1 MIPQIVLERIDRVR
15 RAERKVRLAW
25 GLGRTLAWAIAAL
38 LGACLLDWTV
48 DLWVDT
54 PGGLRVMLLLGH
66 LALWAGLAWTLV
78 IRPFTAPWS
87 DRDVA
92 LWVEDRVSALGDR
105 LITAVE
111 LNREGADVKGMS
123 PELIAAAT
131 RQAEQQAQGEDYAA
145 RVDRNR
151 WTSKDRG
158 LAAAAILALLG
169 AGIAPGTAG
178 ALLARAF
185 LADRAIPR
193 SVAIEAV
200 GSEKVRPSG
209 EETLL
214 RFAVKAASIPDGWIG
229 EVKATPDGRP
239 AETYPLA
246 LESRGAGGEAVFA
259 ARIPPGSIDFNYK
272 ARLRD
277 GRTRKTARLDYE
289 PRPVVQKL
297 EAALILPAYVG
308 LRPDGRPYERPLS
321 RGEVSGPKGAS
332 ARIFVQAQKPIV
344 KAELEILARAEAAG
358 DAPLRRLALSIGA
371 DRQTATGDFEL
382 KPEEG
387 AYRVIVED
395 VHGFANAAPPKR
407 GVAIVADEPP
417 RVTLLPERFALPG
430 EEGPSEDAELDGAPI
445 PLGSAVRIAYY
456 ASHSYG
462 LARGRLAYRVIKA
475 AQAFAEAAPST
486 AADWKFLPLGE
497 VKESAESGPF
507 DVRRGVFKNGGFRD
521 QVEFHPLPTPDPLR
535 VPGRLEG
542 GGCFDFQ
549 TRALPGLAAGD
560 QVEFYVEVF
569 ALNPE
574 LADQPGK
581 SELRLKAFVTQPQFV
596 DWVLSTLRHESRIRA
611 LESRQRGV
619 FAPEGA
625 DR

>member
-1 MIPQIVLERIDRVR
+1 MIPPIVLSRLDRVR
-15 RAERKVRLAW
+15 RAEKSVLLAW
-25 GLGRTLAWAIAAL
+25 GLGRSLAGAAAAL
-38 LGACLLDWTV
+38 LGACLLDWTI

-54 PGGLRVMLLLGH
+54 PGGLRVLLLLGH

-78 IRPFTAPWS
+78 LRPFLSPWS
-87 DRDVA
+87 DREVA
-92 LWVEDRVSALGDR
+92 LWVEGHVPALGDR

-111 LNREGADVKGMS
+111 LNREGADLKGMS
-123 PELIAAAT
+123 AELIAAAT
-131 RQAEQQAQGEDYAA
+131 RQAEQQAQAEDYTAQ
-145 RVDRNR
+145 VDRNR
-151 WTSKDRG
+151 WTSKDRF
-158 LAAAAILALLG
+158 LAAAAALALLG

-185 LADRAIPR
+185 LAERAIPR

-200 GSEKVRPSG
+200 DAGRVRPSG
-209 EETLL
+209 EETVL
-214 RFAVKAASIPDGWIG
+214 RFSVKSASIPDGWVG

-239 AETYPLA
+239 AETYPLT
-246 LESRGAGGEAVFA
+246 LESRSSGGEAVFA
-259 ARIPPGSIDFNYK
+259 ARIPPASLDFGYR

-277 GRTRKTARLDYE
+277 GRTRKDARLDYE

-308 LRPDGRPYERPLS
+308 VRPDGLPYERPLS
-321 RGEVSGPKGAS
+321 RGEVAGPKGAA
-332 ARIFVQAQKPIV
+332 ARIFVQAQKALV
-344 KAELEILARAEAAG
+344 KAELEILGRAEAAG
-358 DAPLRRLALSIGA
+358 DAPTRRIAMQIGKDA
-371 DRQTATGDFEL
+371 RNAAGEFEL
-382 KPEEG
+382 RPEEG
-387 AYRVIVED
+387 AYRVVLED

-407 GVAIVADEPP
+407 GIAILADEPP
-417 RVTLLPERFALPG
+417 RVTLLPERFVLPG
-430 EEGPSEDAELDGAPI
+430 EEGPSEDSELDGAPI

-456 ASHSYG
+456 ASHPYG
-462 LARGRLAYRVIKA
+462 LERARLAYRVIKA
-475 AQAFAEAAPST
+475 AQAFAEAAPS

-507 DVRRGVFKNGGFRD
+507 DVRRGVFKNSGFRD
-521 QVEFHPLPTPDPLR
+521 QVEFHPLPTPDPMR

-549 TRALPGLAAGD
+549 TRALAGLVAGD
-560 QVEFYVEVF
+560 QVEFFVEVF
-569 ALNPE
+569 ARNPE
-574 LADQPGK
+574 LADHPGR

-596 DWVLSTLRHESRIRA
+596 DWVLSTLRHESRIRS

-619 FAPEGA
+619 FAPEGG